1 MDSLKYF
8 VLCICY
14 NLTITYT
21 WYTFSIINSPSVSKP
36 AGCPLSRGA
45 AGLAD
50 LMDQLQEKLF
60 AARTELFHNL
70 INSTRSG
77 EICRIPIM
85 IPDIAAGKRQT
96 AIIY

>member
-50 LMDQLQEKLF
+50 LMDQLQEKTL
-60 AARTELFHNL
+60 
-70 INSTRSG
+70 RSS
-77 EICRIPIM
+77 
-85 IPDIAAGKRQT
+85 D
-96 AIIY
+96 